1 LRKGDN
7 PEQAAALL
15 EIARVFSKYDS
26 NRGFELVEPLIEQ
39 FNTISE
45 AAITM
50 NGFGQKFYD
59 QGEVIMANGNT
70 VVEMSN
76 RLATTIGALAMADF
90 ERARQATDRIHPL
103 GPRINTYLTIAQQAI
118 EAAQRNSLEPGM
130 TRIPD

>member
-1 LRKGDN
+1 
-7 PEQAAALL
+7 
-15 EIARVFSKYDS
+15 
-26 NRGFELVEPLIEQ
+26 LIEQ

-50 NGFGQKFYD
+50 NGFGQRFYD
-59 QGEVIMANGNT
+59 QGEVIMTNGNT
-70 VVEMSN
+70 VAEMSN

-118 EAAQRNSLEPGM
+118 EAAQRNSLQPGM